1 MSEPAAGG
9 PQELVVC
16 YDYHCPYSARV
27 VRWLEGLGPTLAR
40 PTYRMFALEQVNVDP
55 TAGTW
60 RLWDQPLEY
69 EHYRGRQD
77 RRSLAAFLITAIVE
91 EIAGPEAAR
100 LFRLAVYRARFDDGL
115 DISDLVTLRS
125 LGIEAAVAPDTLDAA
140 LADPGAW
147 ARARARL
154 AEDWA
159 SARAEADV
167 FGVPTLVLPGDR
179 PVYLRLER
187 EPSGAEAADLLRRLV
202 DLRRA
207 APWLLELKLA
217 EPHAG

>member
-1 MSEPAAGG
+1 MSGPTGG
-9 PQELVVC
+9 APQDVVVC

-27 VRWLEGLGPTLAR
+27 VRWLEGLGPEVVR
-40 PTYRMFALEQVNVDP
+40 PSYRMFGLEQVNVDP
-55 TAGTW
+55 SAGTW
-60 RLWDQPLEY
+60 RLWDQALDY

-77 RRSLAAFLITAIVE
+77 RRSLAAFLVTAIAE
-91 EIAGPEAAR
+91 EIGGPAATR
-100 LFRLAVYRARFDDGL
+100 AFRLAVYRARFDDGL
-115 DISDLVTLRS
+115 DLSEAVTLRG
-125 LGIEAAVAPDTLDAA
+125 LGIEAGIAPDVLDRA
-140 LADPGAW
+140 LGDPGAW

-159 SARAEADV
+159 AARSEADV

-187 EPSGAEAADLLRRLV
+187 EPVGTESVELLRRLV

-207 APWLLELKLA
+207 APWLIELKVA
-217 EPHAG
+217 EPRSA